1 MSPEEETMV
10 KPPSRTYLDLP
21 RPTAR
26 GAPGGK
32 RRLGL
37 LSRLSLFLPWDL
49 SARAGGLSLDS
60 GRREPFI
67 TAREFFLSLLVLGLL
82 AAWVLE
88 FAPLLHAVH
97 AVRSAATVAATRAA
111 TGSASADSAARRWM
125 EDLPGTGA
133 SQLTIRRIAGP
144 AGQGGRV
151 EAIARLDY
159 YPSTPLIRAF
169 LPKVIHLETTEER
182 DMGE

>member
-1 MSPEEETMV
+1 MT
-10 KPPSRTYLDLP
+10 KPPSRNYLDLP

-26 GAPGGK
+26 GAPGG
-32 RRLGL
+32 RSRSGL

-49 SARAGGLSLDS
+49 TARIPGAAIDS
-60 GRREPFI
+60 RPRESFI
-67 TAREFFLSLLVLGLL
+67 TAREFFLSLLILGLL

-111 TGSASADSAARRWM
+111 AGSASADSAARRWM

-144 AGQGGRV
+144 DGQGGRV
-151 EAIARLDY
+151 EATARLDY
-159 YPSTPLIRAF
+159 YPSTPVVRAF
-169 LPKVIHLETTEER
+169 LPKVIRLETTEER
-182 DMGE
+182 DVGE